1 MSLTGIIGTL
11 YSVRKEKSKL
21 QRMVEKSNN
30 SLENKLIVDENSQNR
45 LKFETVLSPD
55 LVIGNIIQ
63 LDEKVGQTMSC
74 DVILLTGNVLMNEG
88 MLTGESM
95 PITKIQASTAGEN
108 QFYNHNEHKQHTI
121 YCGTEVLQ
129 CRQIDSEPCLGL
141 VIRTGFWTTKG
152 SLIRSILYPKPSNLK
167 LQRDSICFIL
177 SFAKLASIGF
187 FYSLYILWKNGA
199 TLHET
204 IMKPLDMIT
213 VIVPPAL
220 PAAVAVGVLYA
231 QNRLKKFHEISCISP
246 TRINVAGQ
254 VDIAA
259 FDKTGTLTEDGLR
272 LKSVSVVKS
281 ENSEVGENRAFSVD
295 DEMLDTDDKILISTS
310 KTENCSNAEENSTN
324 LLSTPSATNQNGKN
338 QNFTSTSSSKN
349 NPEFTQVHN
358 SNQISDMM
366 HTAMAA
372 CHTLTILNG
381 EIRGDPL
388 DVEMFNFTNFI
399 YNEPDQ
405 KNHDTLQV
413 STISHKN
420 NPHNIF
426 GFQRQ
431 IPFTSLAQ
439 RMSVVVKSQLT
450 NTSIIF
456 TKGAP
461 EKVAS
466 LCKKSEIPDN
476 YFKELSKLTSK
487 GYRVIAMAYRINK
500 IKLEDDTESG

>member
-1 MSLTGIIGTL
+1 
-11 YSVRKEKSKL
+11 
-21 QRMVEKSNN
+21 
-30 SLENKLIVDENSQNR
+30 
-45 LKFETVLSPD
+45 
-55 LVIGNIIQ
+55 
-63 LDEKVGQTMSC
+63 
-74 DVILLTGNVLMNEG
+74 
-88 MLTGESM
+88 
-95 PITKIQASTAGEN
+95 
-108 QFYNHNEHKQHTI
+108 
-121 YCGTEVLQ
+121 
-129 CRQIDSEPCLGL
+129 
-141 VIRTGFWTTKG
+141 
-152 SLIRSILYPKPSNLK
+152 
-167 LQRDSICFIL
+167 
-177 SFAKLASIGF
+177 
-187 FYSLYILWKNGA
+187 
-199 TLHET
+199 
-204 IMKPLDMIT
+204 MKPLDMIT

-272 LKSVSVVKS
+272 LKSVSVVDNGKS
-281 ENSEVGENRAFSVD
+281 GGNTGNKKNGENHGFLVD
-295 DEMLDTDDKILISTS
+295 DEMLNTDDKLLNTDDKLLNSTS
-310 KTENCSNAEENSTN
+310 NSEENATN
-324 LLSTPSATNQNGKN
+324 LLNICTSSVTNPSVTNQTSEPQKI
-338 QNFTSTSSSKN
+338 FTSTSSNQN
-349 NPEFTQVHN
+349 NPEFSQVTTF
-358 SNQISDMM
+358 NQISDMM

-413 STISHKN
+413 SEISQKN
-420 NPHNIF
+420 KPENIF

-461 EKVAS
+461 EKIAS

-476 YFKELSKLTSK
+476 Y
-487 GYRVIAMAYRINK
+487 RVVLLKCREKRSNVAEK
-500 IKLEDDTESG
+500 